1 MTRPKSSAAEITAP
15 PSAAAHENLLPLLA
29 DATRQ
34 TGRATDPRAAL
45 DAIVPVL
52 YGELR
57 RLASRELR
65 RERPGHTLSTT
76 ALVNEAYI
84 ELSKLHGIEWKS
96 RPHFFSVC
104 ARVIRNVLVDY
115 AVARKAQKRGGG
127 APVLPLEA
135 AEHVGTQRPEEWV
148 DLDEALERLG
158 ALDQRQ
164 VRVVEC
170 RFFAGMSVEETA
182 EALGVA
188 PATVKRDWALARA
201 WLNKE
206 LSR

>member
-1 MTRPKSSAAEITAP
+1 MNRPKSADSQITTG
-15 PSAAAHENLLPLLA
+15 AHQNLLPLLA
-29 DATRQ
+29 DATRPS
-34 TGRATDPRAAL
+34 TAVSDPQGAL
-45 DAIVPVL
+45 DAVVPIL

-65 RERPGHTLSTT
+65 REQPGHTLSTT
-76 ALVNEAYI
+76 ALVNEAYL

-96 RPHFFSVC
+96 RAHFFSVC

-158 ALDQRQ
+158 KIDERH

-182 EALGVA
+182 EALGIA

-201 WLNKE
+201 WLHQE